1 MTIEVIKNFLLENKY
16 HLSKSN
22 EIQDKKC
29 QPKCPN
35 EIFQNLLMKRKNKEE
50 LSEYEDYIYGCAL
63 NSLVHILM
71 KNKHF
76 CLQTPEIQD
85 ECRLEMLCAIPTIE
99 NGFDK
104 DKGKA
109 YSYAFRIF
117 YTEGI
122 HVLERWNEMNDT
134 FVLESDIEDDDMKE
148 IVSTNL

>member
-1 MTIEVIKNFLLENKY
+1 MTDNDIKQFLNDNNY
-16 HLSKSN
+16 HISKSN

-35 EIFQNLLMKRKNKEE
+35 HIFQYLLLKRKNKED
-50 LSEYEDYIYGCAL
+50 LNPYQDYVYGSAL

-99 NGFDK
+99 NGFDPT
-104 DKGKA
+104 KGKA

-122 HVLERWNEMNDT
+122 HVLERWNEMSDL
-134 FVLESDIEDDDMKE
+134 FVLASEIEDEDMKE
-148 IVSTNL
+148 LVTTNL